1 MELFMQEI
9 MPSVLSLLAVVIGGV
24 FTWIGSALRK
34 YLKEKGIIEKIKE
47 RPRLAYAAV
56 LAVEDAY
63 KEADGET
70 KLKNAIKIFVGMAQE
85 TGLPISY
92 EDADSLVRSAY
103 QAFKNGLKEEGVVI
117 VESLPAPDIETE
129 VKDGDVKPQV

>member
-9 MPSVLSLLAVVIGGV
+9 MPSVLSLLAVVVGGV
-24 FTWIGSALRK
+24 FTWVGSALRK
-34 YLKEKGIIEKIKE
+34 YLKDKGVIEKIKE
-47 RPRLAYAAV
+47 RPYLAHAAV

-70 KLKNAIKIFVGMAQE
+70 KLRNAIKIFVGMAQD

-92 EDADSLVRSAY
+92 EDAETLVRSAY
-103 QAFKNGLKEEGVVI
+103 QAFRNGLREEGVVI

-129 VKDGDVKPQV
+129 IKDGDVKPQV

>member
-9 MPSVLSLLAVVIGGV
+9 MPSVLSLLAVVVGGV

-70 KLKNAIKIFVGMAQE
+70 KLKNAIKIFVGMAQD

-92 EDADSLVRSAY
+92 EDAETLVRSAY

-129 VKDGDVKPQV
+129 IKGGDVKPQV

>member
-1 MELFMQEI
+1 M
-9 MPSVLSLLAVVIGGV
+9 
-24 FTWIGSALRK
+24 
-34 YLKEKGIIEKIKE
+34 
-47 RPRLAYAAV
+47 AYAAV

-92 EDADSLVRSAY
+92 EDADALVRSAY
-103 QAFKNGLKEEGVVI
+103 QAFRNGLREEGVVI

-129 VKDGDVKPQV
+129 IKDGDVKPQV

>member
-9 MPSVLSLLAVVIGGV
+9 MPSVLSLLAVVVGGV
-24 FTWIGSALRK
+24 FTWVGSALRK
-34 YLKEKGIIEKIKE
+34 YLKDKGVIEKIKE
-47 RPRLAYAAV
+47 RPYLAHAAV

-70 KLKNAIKIFVGMAQE
+70 KLRNAIKIFVGMAQD

-92 EDADSLVRSAY
+92 EDAETLVRSAY

-129 VKDGDVKPQV
+129 IKDGDVKPQV